1 MSHPKLKI
9 CGINDPR
16 IAAAAEA
23 GGADYLGF
31 IFVPGSPRAVTPER
45 AKGLFGALEGKARRV
60 GVFVKDG
67 VADIERIAG
76 ELKLDVVQLHA
87 AYSDADVL
95 WLKEGGFEVWR
106 LDDGAREGVGPEDA
120 VLLDGRAG
128 EQTGGTGRRA
138 DWERAR
144 ALKAAGKRVVL
155 AGGLSA
161 ENLAEAVGTGCDVL
175 DVNSSLEV
183 ERGVK
188 SREKVERLLTVW
200 REILK
205 QKTVQN
211 SSG

>member
-1 MSHPKLKI
+1 MSRPQLKI

-45 AKGLFGALEGKARRV
+45 AKELFGALEGKARRV

-76 ELKLDVVQLHA
+76 ELGLDVVQLHGA
-87 AYSDADVL
+87 HSDADVSR
-95 WLKEGGFEVWR
+95 LKGAGFEVWR
-106 LDDGAREGVGPEDA
+106 LDDGAREGEGPEDA

-128 EQTGGTGRRA
+128 GRTGGTGKRA
-138 DWERAR
+138 DWERAGAMKR
-144 ALKAAGKRVVL
+144 AGRRVVL

-161 ENLAEAVGTGCDVL
+161 ENLPAAAATGCDVL

-183 ERGVK
+183 APGVK
-188 SREKVERLLTVW
+188 SAEKVARLLAVW
-200 REILK
+200 RGIR
-205 QKTVQN
+205 
-211 SSG
+211 G

>member
-1 MSHPKLKI
+1 MSRPKLKI

-45 AKGLFGALEGKARRV
+45 AKELFGSLEGKARRV

-67 VADIERIAG
+67 VADIERIAR
-76 ELKLDVVQLHA
+76 EVELDVVQLHA
-87 AYSDADVL
+87 AYSDEDVL

-106 LDDGAREGVGPEDA
+106 LDDGVPADA

-128 EQTGGTGRRA
+128 GATGGTGQRA
-138 DWERAR
+138 DWARAR
-144 ALKAAGKRVVL
+144 VLKEEGSRVVL

-161 ENLAEAVGTGCDVL
+161 GNLGAAVAATGADVF

-183 ERGVK
+183 ARGVK
-188 SREKVERLLTVW
+188 DVGKLEELLRVW
-200 REILK
+200 RGIL
-205 QKTVQN
+205 T
-211 SSG
+211 GA

>member
-1 MSHPKLKI
+1 MSRPKLKI

-23 GGADYLGF
+23 GGVDYLGF
-31 IFVPGSPRAVTPER
+31 ILVPGSPRAVTPER
-45 AKGLFGALEGKARRV
+45 AKELFGALEGKARRV

-87 AYSDADVL
+87 AYSDENVL

-106 LDDGAREGVGPEDA
+106 LDAGAPADA

-128 EQTGGTGRRA
+128 GATGGTGQRA
-138 DWERAR
+138 DWTRAR
-144 ALKAAGKRVVL
+144 VLKEEGNRVVL

-161 ENLAEAVGTGCDVL
+161 ENLAEAVAATGADVF
-175 DVNSSLEV
+175 DVNSSLEIA
-183 ERGVK
+183 RGVK
-188 SREKVERLLTVW
+188 DAGKVEELLRVW
-200 REILK
+200 RGL
-205 QKTVQN
+205 
-211 SSG
+211 GAG